1 MQIALSSQA
10 STKSCNGPCQQYH
23 STLCNI
29 QHKSSTVGEQ
39 EMPRTIQ
46 IKVMVANGQR
56 RSDAL
61 LGAGTLKKMVDGPTL
76 YTSGI
81 VGSKVLYD

>member
-1 MQIALSSQA
+1 
-10 STKSCNGPCQQYH
+10 
-23 STLCNI
+23 
-29 QHKSSTVGEQ
+29 
-39 EMPRTIQ
+39 MPRTIQ